1 MPIKKKTTKK
11 RKPVRGFSKDLRGLS
26 KKQKLAA
33 EKKFLAKLE
42 AKFGKRKVFSDFF
55 KHLKK
60 RKPKKKTT
68 KRK

>member
-1 MPIKKKTTKK
+1 MPVKKKTTKK
-11 RKPVRGFSKDLRGLS
+11 RKPRGFSVDLRGKS